1 MAASEIQVVDAQ
13 DWTEIPESV
22 LSATEP
28 VILRGLVANWPCVS
42 LQRDDPDAALAMLA
56 ESYSGRPVSTFLGEA
71 ENKGR
76 FFYNEELTGFNFLQ
90 LEARLDDVIAKL
102 KEHRGDQ
109 YAPAIY
115 VGSTNVDAWLPG
127 FRTQNDLPLD
137 ALDPVASLWIGNKTR
152 VAPHFDLPQNIAC
165 CVMGRRRFTLF
176 PPEQIENLYVGP
188 LDLTP
193 AGQPISLV
201 DFDDIDK
208 QRFPKAEIALQH
220 AVIADLEPGDALLV
234 PSMWW
239 HQVEALDD
247 INILV
252 NYWWSTVPEFL
263 GAPSDAL
270 LHAMLSIRGLPK
282 PQKDAWRRF
291 FDYYIFDADA
301 LTHPHIP
308 ESALGRLG
316 AMDETRAKR
325 ARALLLNQLKR

>member
-1 MAASEIQVVDAQ
+1 MTVSELQIIEAHG
-13 DWTEIPESV
+13 WTDIPESV

-28 VILRGLVANWPCVS
+28 LLLRGLVAAWPCVS
-42 LQRDDPDAALAMLA
+42 QQRQDPDAALAMLA
-56 ESYSGRPVSTFLGEA
+56 KSYSGRPVSTFLGEA
-71 ENKGR
+71 EIKGR

-90 LEARLDDVIAKL
+90 LEARLDDVMAKL
-102 KEHRGDQ
+102 KEHRGDSQ
-109 YAPAIY
+109 APAIY
-115 VGSTNVDAWLPG
+115 VGSTNLDAWLPG
-127 FRTQNDLPLD
+127 FRLHNDLPLD
-137 ALDPVASLWIGNKTR
+137 VLDPIASLWIGNKTR

-201 DFDDIDK
+201 DFDNIDTR
-208 QRFPKAEIALQH
+208 RFPKAETALEH

-263 GAPSDAL
+263 GAPGDAL
-270 LHAMLSIRGLPK
+270 LHAMLSIRELPK
-282 PQKDAWRRF
+282 PQRDAWRRF
-291 FDYYIFDADA
+291 FDYYIFEADE
-301 LTHPHIP
+301 LTHQHIP
-308 ESALGRLG
+308 EGALGRLG
-316 AMDETRAKR
+316 AMDDTRAKR
-325 ARALLLNQLKR
+325 TRALLLNQLKR

>member
-1 MAASEIQVVDAQ
+1 MTVSELQIIDAHG
-13 DWTEIPESV
+13 WTDIPESV

-28 VILRGLVANWPCVS
+28 LVLRGLVAAWPCVS
-42 LQRDDPDAALAMLA
+42 QQSQDPDAALAMLA
-56 ESYSGRPVSTFLGEA
+56 DRYSGRPVSTFLGEA
-71 ENKGR
+71 EIKGR

-90 LEARLDDVIAKL
+90 LEARLDDVITKL
-102 KEHRGDQ
+102 KEHRGDID
-109 YAPAIY
+109 APAIY
-115 VGSTNVDAWLPG
+115 VGSTNLDAWLPG
-127 FRTQNDLPLD
+127 FRAQNDLPLD
-137 ALDPVASLWIGNKTR
+137 ALNPIASLWIGNKTR

-176 PPEQIENLYVGP
+176 PPEQIENLYIGP

-201 DFDDIDK
+201 DFDDIDT
-208 QRFPKAEIALQH
+208 QRFPKAQEALKQ
-220 AVIADLEPGDALLV
+220 AVVAELEPGDALLV

-252 NYWWSTVPEFL
+252 NYWWSTVPEYL
-263 GAPSDAL
+263 GAPGDAL

-282 PQKDAWRRF
+282 TQRDAWRRF
-291 FDYYIFDADA
+291 FDYYIFEADE
-301 LTHPHIP
+301 LTHQHIP
-308 ESALGRLG
+308 EGALGRLG
-316 AMDETRAKR
+316 AMDEARAKR

>member
-1 MAASEIQVVDAQ
+1 MTVAEIQVTNAHGWAD
-13 DWTEIPESV
+13 IPESV

-28 VILRGLVANWPCVS
+28 VILRGLVSDWPCVA
-42 LQRDDPDAALAMLA
+42 QQKQDPDAALSMLVDR
-56 ESYSGRPVSTFLGEA
+56 YSGRPVSTFLGEA
-71 ENKGR
+71 DIKGR
-76 FFYNEELTGFNFLQ
+76 FFYNKELTGFNFLQ

-102 KEHRGDQ
+102 KEYRGGTD
-109 YAPAIY
+109 APAIY
-115 VGSTNVDAWLPG
+115 VGSTNLDAWLPG
-127 FRTQNDLPLD
+127 FRAQNDLPID
-137 ALDPVASLWIGNKTR
+137 ALDPIASLWIGNKTR

-193 AGQPISLV
+193 AGQPISMV
-201 DFDDIDK
+201 DFNDIDEE
-208 QRFPKAEIALQH
+208 RFPKAKLAWEQ
-220 AVIADLEPGDALLV
+220 AVVADLEPGDALLV

-263 GAPSDAL
+263 GAPGDAL
-270 LHAMLSIRGLPK
+270 LHAMLSIRSLPK
-282 PQKDAWRRF
+282 AQKDAWRRF
-291 FDYYIFDADA
+291 FDYYIFDADE
-301 LTHPHIP
+301 LTHQHIP
-308 ESALGRLG
+308 ENALGRLG

-325 ARALLLNQLKR
+325 TRALLLNQLKR